1 MAKTKRVAH
10 AQAHDQAHAAMLQRI
25 TQRRH
30 AIFKQK
36 IIPSKEAV
44 ALRQDAIRRFLA
56 QSAPAPAA
64 PAPAAPA
71 APAHQLTLPGSWLN
85 PHLFSFSVTFQSAP
99 VVTHKI
105 KTTAESSTAE
115 SSTAESST
123 AESSTAESSTAKS
136 STAETTIGEL
146 FDYTESWR
154 ANKERLPNGTF
165 RYVQKA
171 VQKEVQEVVANEVE
185 AKKVAAVKVGRAMR
199 VRVILPPC
207 EQPSAL
213 YNSAMDVGTD
223 VNQISVCEWAGYS
236 ACVREQV
243 ITKNIFFLSKIKL

>member
-10 AQAHDQAHAAMLQRI
+10 AQAHAQVHAAILQKI
-25 TQRRH
+25 KQRRH

-56 QSAPAPAA
+56 QSAPVAPA

-71 APAHQLTLPGSWLN
+71 PPAPQLTLPGSWLN

-99 VVTHKI
+99 AVTHKI
-105 KTTAESSTAE
+105 KTTAESSRAE
-115 SSTAESST
+115 SSR

-165 RYVQKA
+165 RYVQKE
-171 VQKEVQEVVANEVE
+171 VQKEVVANEVE
-185 AKKVAAVKVGRAMR
+185 AKEVAAVKVGRAMR